1 VAAHQRTLTAL
12 GAIVLLLGCAAC
24 STWAETE
31 TAQRS
36 RPAALRDC
44 TIAGIT
50 GTVRC
55 GTVRVAES
63 SDPSSTGRHIDLRVI
78 VVPARATAPAPDAIL
93 PLVGGPGQ
101 GAADLAATLAQRLDF
116 LRDERDLL
124 LVDQRGTGQS
134 NGLHCN
140 QTGSARDLMGKLF
153 DRVAECRDLLL
164 PHADLTQ
171 YTTTAA
177 AGDYERVF
185 DELGY
190 RQVNVIGNSYGSRM
204 GLELARRFPLRV
216 RTLTIESVVPTT
228 FDWPSMAAA
237 DADAALQAVVDDCA
251 ADRSCSG
258 IFPRFRQDID
268 LAFTRVRRGSVTA
281 TVRDP
286 LTGTVER
293 VPFGETD
300 LAYATR
306 GLLYGNEAWS
316 LPSWFRLAAEGGFE
330 AFAQAYVTRARALDA
345 QIALGVHFG
354 VYCTEDLPFVD
365 WSSAEKAAAGTHLAG
380 YLIDQYRRAC
390 EVWPKGSVPAS
401 YREPVQSSV
410 PALLISGRRDPV
422 TPPRTAE
429 YAARTLSRGRVLT
442 WRYGGHGTDG
452 LVSSDC
458 RAGIQRSFIQ
468 SADSERLP
476 IECATRDPVRSF
488 NR

>member
-12 GAIVLLLGCAAC
+12 GATAFLLVCAAC
-24 STWAETE
+24 STSAETD
-31 TAQRS
+31 TVQRP
-36 RPAALRDC
+36 RPAAFRDC
-44 TIAGIT
+44 TIAGII

-63 SDPSSTGRHIDLRVI
+63 SAAPAGRQIELRVI
-78 VVPARATAPAPDAIL
+78 VVPAYAATPAVDAIL

-101 GAADLAATLAQRLDF
+101 GAADLAVTLAQRYDY
-116 LRDERDLL
+116 LRAERDLL

-140 QTGSARDLMGKLF
+140 QAGSARALMGKLF
-153 DRVAECRDLLL
+153 DRVAECRDRLSQQ
-164 PHADLTQ
+164 ADLTK
-171 YTTTAA
+171 YTTMAA

-190 RQVNVIGNSYGSRM
+190 RQVNIIGNSYGSRM
-204 GLELARRFPLRV
+204 GLELARRFPARV

-228 FDWPSMAAA
+228 FDWPSVAAV

-251 ADRSCSG
+251 ADRSCSAM
-258 IFPRFRQDID
+258 FPRFRQDID
-268 LAFTRVRRGSVTA
+268 LAFTRVRRDAVTA
-281 TVRDP
+281 SVRDP

-306 GLLYGNEAWS
+306 GVLYGSDALS

-330 AFAQAYVTRARALDA
+330 AFAQAYVSRARALDA

-354 VYCTEDLPFVD
+354 VYCTEDVPFVD
-365 WSSAEKAAAGTHLAG
+365 WSRAEQAASGTRLAR
-380 YLIDQYRRAC
+380 YLIDQYRGAC
-390 EVWPKGSVPAS
+390 EVWPKSAVPTA
-401 YREPVQSSV
+401 YREPVQSAV
-410 PALLISGRRDPV
+410 PALLMSGRRDPV

-429 YAARTLSRGRVLT
+429 YAARTLSRARVLV
-442 WRYGGHGTDG
+442 WPYGGHGSDG
-452 LVSSDC
+452 LVSRDC
-458 RAGIQRSFIQ
+458 RVGIQRSFIQ

-476 IECATRDPVRSF
+476 IDCATSDPVLPF